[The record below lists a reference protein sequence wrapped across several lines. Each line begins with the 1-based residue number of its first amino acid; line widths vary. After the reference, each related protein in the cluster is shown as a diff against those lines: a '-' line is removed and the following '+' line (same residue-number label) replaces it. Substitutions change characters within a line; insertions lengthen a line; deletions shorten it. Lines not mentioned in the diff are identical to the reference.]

1 MINRRKIQ
9 TIIQSWKKQR
19 LGDISVINY
28 GYTAKASFEETG
40 AKFLRIT
47 DIQNDS
53 VNWDKVPY
61 CSIKDSDFDKYRL
74 IDGDI
79 VFARTGATIGK
90 SYLVRNPLRAVAA
103 SYLIRLRLNDP
114 SVSPNFIAKY
124 FQTYEYWNAISL
136 GMSGSAQGGFNASKL
151 SNLVVPIPPIPEQK
165 KIVEILDEAFEG
177 CDRAIRNTEKNLAN
191 ARQLFES
198 YLNGVFTRKGDDWIE
213 KKLGDL
219 CSIKHGFPFKSEFFS
234 NKENNYILLT
244 PGSFYES
251 GGYRNQGSKTK
262 YYIGEI
268 PDGFILEKN
277 DMLVAMTEQ
286 AIGLLGSTIIVPES
300 DKFLHNQRLGLFQV
314 FDDVQWNNEFF
325 AHQFNTKKFR
335 QAVQATASGVKVRHT
350 SPKKLSSIS
359 VCFPPT
365 ISEQEL
371 MANKLNCLKEETQ
384 RLETIYQ
391 RKLCALQELKQSI
404 LHQAFTGEL
413 TNPSIEEAVA

>member
-1 MINRRKIQ
+1 MMINSRKIQ

-79 VFARTGATIGK
+79 VFARTGATTGK

-151 SNLVVPIPPIPEQK
+151 SNLVVPIPSLREQK
-165 KIVEILDEAFEG
+165 KIVEILDEALEG

-191 ARQLFES
+191 ARELFES
-198 YLNGVFTRKGDDWIE
+198 YLNGIFTQKGDDWVE
-213 KKLGDL
+213 KKLEDVCTLQRGFDL
-219 CSIKHGFPFKSEFFS
+219 PKRLRQKGVYPLVSSSGIIDSHVEAKVKRPGIATGRSGSIGNVFYIDDDFWPLNTVLYVKDFHDNNAEFIYYFLKYFDLSQYASGAGVPTLNRNHVHSIKV
-234 NKENNYILLT
+234 
-244 PGSFYES
+244 
-251 GGYRNQGSKTK
+251 
-262 YYIGEI
+262 EI
-268 PDGFILEKN
+268 PRLI
-277 DMLVAMTEQ
+277 TEQ
-286 AIGLLGSTIIVPES
+286 KIIVS
-300 DKFLHNQRLGLFQV
+300 CL
-314 FDDVQWNNEFF
+314 NN
-325 AHQFNTKKFR
+325 
-335 QAVQATASGVKVRHT
+335 
-350 SPKKLSSIS
+350 
-359 VCFPPT
+359 
-365 ISEQEL
+365 
-371 MANKLNCLKEETQ
+371 LKEETQ
-384 RLETIYQ
+384 HLEAIYQ
-391 RKLCALQELKQSI
+391 RKLCTLQELKQSI
-404 LHQAFTGEL
+404 LHQAFTGQL
-413 TNPSIEEAVA
+413 TVDNGQLKTRNHQLKAG